1 MYKLEN
7 TYWLIYWFK
16 FLTVLVTGLP
26 ERLPLGEH
34 NGNDEILE
42 AGDVEEAGVLKV
54 HDVVLVHLCVIVV
67 GFVVVRRPV
76 AHAWGGKYRQLDVRL
91 SFFQPWRCIV
101 FTYSVW
107 GVHTEYHGC
116 CWTQRKA
123 KIWKPKQ
130 MRIWVST
137 ENSRG
142 PEMRPDGGRR
152 DTSSFHAGFK
162 LTEEKRESKK
172 KNQPLWKKMAQVAG
186 GS

>member
-1 MYKLEN
+1 MD
-7 TYWLIYWFK
+7 WFIYFKHVK
-16 FLTVLVTGLP
+16 FLTVLVAGLP
-26 ERLPLGEH
+26 ERFPLGEH

-54 HDVVLVHLCVIVV
+54 HDVVLVHLRAIVV
-67 GFVVVRRPV
+67 GFVEVRGPV
-76 AHAWGGKYRQLDVRL
+76 AHAWGRERKQSGEKTFSLSSGISERLVIFRRRRGVR
-91 SFFQPWRCIV
+91 FI
-101 FTYSVW
+101 YSVR

-116 CWTQRKA
+116 CWTQRNA

-142 PEMRPDGGRR
+142 PEIRPDGGRQ

-162 LTEEKRESKK
+162 LTEEKRE
-172 KNQPLWKKMAQVAG
+172 WKKTMTMKNG
-186 GS
+186 KG